1 MMEWRERLDG
11 LKCLVL
17 IPTYNNNG
25 TIAKVIKEVQ
35 EYATNVLVVNDG
47 STDDTEQIIN
57 TIDGISIVSYK
68 KNRGKGHALKIGLK
82 RAHQMGFCYAI
93 TIDSDGQH
101 YPSDIP
107 SFIEQ
112 IERTPDALIIG
123 ARNLTAENMPG
134 KNTFANKFSNFW
146 FKVETGIT
154 LMDTQSGFRLYP
166 LSKLQRMRFITPR
179 YEFEI
184 EVIVKAA
191 WRGVD
196 VINIP
201 INVFYPSKEERISHF
216 RPMQDFTRISIL
228 NTFLVTIALL
238 YYYPLKFIKSLT
250 IRNIINFIKENITH
264 SKESN
269 SKIATSIGLGV
280 FFGIVPFWGYQM
292 ITAGVTAHFLKLN
305 KVLTVASSNIS
316 MPPMLPFILLGSV
329 ITGGLVMDAPTSLT
343 LENINFESISASFY
357 QYLIGSIILAIGSG
371 LVIGFISYITL
382 KIFKRS

>member
-1 MMEWRERLDG
+1 MMEWRERLEQ

-25 TIAKVIKEVQ
+25 TIAKVIKDVQ
-35 EYATNVLVVNDG
+35 VYASNVLVVNDG
-47 STDDTEQIIN
+47 STDNTEEIIN
-57 TIDGISIVSYK
+57 GIDGISIISYK
-68 KNRGKGHALKIGLK
+68 KNKGKGYALKTGLK
-82 RAHQMGFCYAI
+82 RARQMGFRYAI

-107 SFIEQ
+107 AFIEQ
-112 IERTPDALIIG
+112 IEQTPDSLIIG
-123 ARNLTAENMPG
+123 ARNLNAENMPG
-134 KNTFANKFSNFW
+134 KNSFANKFSNFW

-154 LMDTQSGFRLYP
+154 LTDTQSGFRLYP
-166 LSKLQRMRFITPR
+166 LAKLERMKFMTPR

-191 WRGVD
+191 WRGVN
-196 VINIP
+196 VMNIP

-238 YYYPLKFIKSLT
+238 YYYPLKFIRSITLK
-250 IRNIINFIKENITH
+250 NIVKFIKDNVTH

-269 SKIATSIGLGV
+269 AKVAASIGLGV
-280 FFGIVPFWGYQM
+280 FFAIVPFWGYQM
-292 ITAGVTAHFLKLN
+292 ITAGITAHLLKLN
-305 KVLTVASSNIS
+305 KVLTIAASNIS

-329 ITGGLVMDAPTSLT
+329 VTGGLVMDNPTILT
-343 LENINFESISASFY
+343 LDNISFESISASFY
-357 QYLIGSIILAIGSG
+357 QYLIGSVLLAVGSG
-371 LVIGFISYITL
+371 LAVGLISFLTL

>member
-57 TIDGISIVSYK
+57 TIDGVSIVSYK

-82 RAHQMGFCYAI
+82 RAHQMGFRYAI

-280 FFGIVPFWGYQM
+280 FFGIIPFWGYQM

-329 ITGGLVMDAPTSLT
+329 ITGGLVMDAPTNLT